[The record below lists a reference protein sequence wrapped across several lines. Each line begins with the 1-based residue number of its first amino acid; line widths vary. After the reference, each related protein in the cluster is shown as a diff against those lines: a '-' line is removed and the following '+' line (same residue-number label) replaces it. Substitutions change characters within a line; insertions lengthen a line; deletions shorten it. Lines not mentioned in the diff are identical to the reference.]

1 MTKPLPRFTW
11 HADSYDS
18 SLASIRYR
26 LDAPLAALAARGV
39 SIDRHDRAAESTDAI
54 LFCKSHGK
62 QALEIA
68 ERARATGR
76 TIVYD
81 LCDNLFAAHRA
92 GHVSVARLERH
103 RRILSLADH
112 IVFATPALAEQIAR
126 ELPGGTAHRHVV
138 PDVLDTGPPVLLD
151 RPTALERWELKRLDR
166 FLARHATALH
176 CVWFGKSL
184 GRESGYAHLDL
195 AVSRL
200 ADHARPVTLTV
211 VSNARVKL
219 WRAAARWPVP
229 VHYMPWRLATS
240 RVTLARHRL
249 AIVPVGLNDYT
260 TGKTINRPAT
270 AILAGLGV
278 VADAIP
284 SYEELRP
291 YIALGDWPG
300 GLDDYARWDATTQAR
315 LADARAML
323 TGRYGQDAVAAQ
335 WQAVLDTVRAS

>member
-1 MTKPLPRFTW
+1 MTKPPLRYTW
-11 HADSYDS
+11 HADSYDT

-26 LDAPLAALAARGV
+26 LDAPLAGLAARGV
-39 SIDRHDRAAESTDAI
+39 SIDRYDRAPDATDAI

-68 ERARATGR
+68 EHAHARGQA
-76 TIVYD
+76 IVYD

-92 GHVSVARLERH
+92 GHVSASRLDRH
-103 RRILSLADH
+103 RRILTLADH
-112 IVFATPALAEQIAR
+112 VVFATPALAEQIVR
-126 ELPGGTAHRHVV
+126 EVPELTAHRHVV

-151 RPTALERWELKRLDR
+151 RPSLVERWELARLDR
-166 FLARHATALH
+166 FLGRHATALH

-184 GRESGYAHLDL
+184 GRESGYAHLDM
-195 AVSRL
+195 AVARL
-200 ADHARPVTLTV
+200 AEHAGPVTLTV
-211 VSNARVKL
+211 VSNARL
-219 WRAAARWPVP
+219 RLLRAAARWPVP

-291 YIALGDWPG
+291 YIALGDWRG
-300 GLDDYARWDATTQAR
+300 GLDSYARWNNTTQAK

-335 WQAVLDTVRAS
+335 WHAVLDTVRTS